1 MRVFPIVLPIA
12 RITSGPQILRL
23 GNNTHLLP
31 SGTGVISNNTAIHHD
46 PASWLSASVIEPR
59 RWLVSDP
66 HGFDP
71 EKALSLAQEVEIAE
85 GNTPMPGHRRG
96 TFMSFGEGPRACMGR
111 NFARAEF
118 VAFYSRLLRKYRL
131 KLGDGMDAKQVERTI
146 RLRSGGSP
154 VTLVPPDDV
163 RIDLIE
169 RT

>member
-1 MRVFPIVLPIA
+1 
-12 RITSGPQILRL
+12 
-23 GNNTHLLP
+23 
-31 SGTGVISNNTAIHHD
+31 
-46 PASWLSASVIEPR
+46 
-59 RWLVSDP
+59 LVSDP